1 MSLKLYYHPLSSFC
15 WKALIALYENDTKFE
30 PVLVDLSNAADREAF
45 YKLWPIG
52 KFPVLR
58 DEARDWMVP
67 ESSIIIEYLAQHY
80 PGRTKLVPADTDLA
94 RQVRMRDRF
103 FDLNVQVPMQKITG
117 DRFRPA
123 DHKDAFGVKQ
133 ARDQLRTACE
143 MIEGEMGSKQW
154 SMGDAFT
161 MADCAAAPAL
171 FYADKVMPLAGEFKN
186 AAAYLQRLSQRPS
199 FARVLKEA
207 EPYMAMFTSEDRK

>member
-15 WKALIALYENDTKFE
+15 WKALVALYENDTPFE
-30 PVLVDLSNAADREAF
+30 PVLVDLSNAAERAAF
-45 YKLWPIG
+45 LKLWPIG
-52 KFPVLR
+52 KFPVLQ
-58 DEARDWMVP
+58 DETREWMVP

-80 PGRTKLVPADTDLA
+80 PGRTKLVPDDADLA

-103 FDLNVQVPMQKITG
+103 FDLNLQVPMQKITG
-117 DRFRPA
+117 DRLRPA

-133 ARDQLRTACE
+133 ARDQLRVACE

-171 FYADKVMPLAGEFKN
+171 FYADKVMPLAGDFKN
-186 AAAYLQRLSQRPS
+186 AAAYLQRLSARPS

-207 EPYMAMFTSEDRK
+207 EPYMAMFPSEDRK